1 MTGHLW
7 QSGIVTEERAMNRL
21 AVVQNRITRA
31 LVSVLVL
38 VSLGPP
44 AWAQSKG
51 LLWKIDGP
59 QPSYVFG
66 TIHLSDPR
74 VTDLPN
80 VFWDA
85 FRQTSTFAMEVVME
99 SAGVMEMGM
108 AVLAGPQEKGWEDRL
123 SRDDYQKLQQAMQKR
138 GFPPAFI
145 PMLKPWVHAML
156 LSVPPRQLDSMQKSP
171 PLDFLLQQKA
181 VSQGKTVIGL
191 EEMSEQV
198 SVFERMSLPDQIRM
212 LSAMVR
218 YQENLEGLTEQL
230 IAAYRDRDLAQLGRL
245 MEEGLRVSGAD
256 RSYRDRLLVDRNR
269 RMFERML
276 PLVERGNA
284 FIAVGAGH
292 LVGED
297 GLLRLLERRGFR
309 VRAVY

>member
-1 MTGHLW
+1 
-7 QSGIVTEERAMNRL
+7 MNRL
-21 AVVQNRITRA
+21 AVVQKRITRA

-74 VTDLPN
+74 VTDHPN

-85 FRQTSTFAMEVVME
+85 FRKTSTFAMEVVID
-99 SAGVMEMGM
+99 SAGLMEMGM
-108 AVLAGPQEKGWEDRL
+108 AVLAGPQEKGWEERL
-123 SRDDYQKLQQAMQKR
+123 SRDEYQKLQQAMQKR
-138 GFPPAFI
+138 GYPPAFI

-156 LSVPPRQLDSMQKSP
+156 IAVPPRQLDSMQKSL
-171 PLDFLLQQKA
+171 PLDFLLQQRA
-181 VSQGKTVIGL
+181 VSQGKTVVGL
-191 EEMSEQV
+191 EEMGEQV
-198 SVFERMSLPDQIRM
+198 SVFERMSLPDQIQM

-245 MEEGLRVSGAD
+245 MDEGLRMSGAD
-256 RSYRDRLLVDRNR
+256 RSYRDRLLLDRNR

-276 PLVERGNA
+276 PLVQRGNA

-309 VRAVY
+309 VQSVY

>member
-1 MTGHLW
+1 
-7 QSGIVTEERAMNRL
+7 MNRSAFARKGIIR
-21 AVVQNRITRA
+21 AV
-31 LVSVLVL
+31 VSVLVF
-38 VSLGPP
+38 VSFCPP
-44 AWAQSKG
+44 AWGQSKG

-66 TIHLSDPR
+66 TIHLADPR
-74 VTDLPN
+74 VTELPN
-80 VFWDA
+80 IFWDS
-85 FRQTSTFAMEVVME
+85 FRGSKTFAMEVVME

-108 AVLAGPQEKGWEDRL
+108 AVLAGPKEQGWEERL

-156 LSVPPRQLDSMQKSP
+156 LSVPPRQLDSMQKSL
-171 PLDFLLQQKA
+171 PLDFMLQQKA
-181 VSQGKTVIGL
+181 ASQGKTVVGL

-198 SVFERMSLPDQIRM
+198 SVFERMPLPDQIQM

-218 YQENLEGLTEQL
+218 YQDNLEGLTEHL
-230 IAAYRDRDLAQLGRL
+230 IAAYRDRDLARLGRL

-256 RSYRDRLLVDRNR
+256 GSYRDRLLLDRNR
-269 RMFERML
+269 RMFERLL
-276 PLVERGNA
+276 PLVQRGNA

-309 VRAVY
+309 VQAVY

>member
-1 MTGHLW
+1 
-7 QSGIVTEERAMNRL
+7 MNRSAFARKGIIR
-21 AVVQNRITRA
+21 AV
-31 LVSVLVL
+31 VSVLVF
-38 VSLGPP
+38 VSFCPP
-44 AWAQSKG
+44 AWGQSKG

-66 TIHLSDPR
+66 TIHLADPR
-74 VTDLPN
+74 VTELPN
-80 VFWDA
+80 IFWDS
-85 FRQTSTFAMEVVME
+85 FRGSKTFAMEVVME

-108 AVLAGPQEKGWEDRL
+108 AVLAGPKEQGWEERL

-171 PLDFLLQQKA
+171 PLDFLLQQRA

-198 SVFERMSLPDQIRM
+198 SVFERMSLPDQIQM

-218 YQENLEGLTEQL
+218 YQGNLEGLTEQL
-230 IAAYRDRDLAQLGRL
+230 IAAYRDRDLARLGRL
-245 MEEGLRVSGAD
+245 MEEGLRMSGAD
-256 RSYRDRLLVDRNR
+256 GSYRDRLLLDRNR
-269 RMFERML
+269 RMFERLL
-276 PLVERGNA
+276 PLVQRGNA

-309 VRAVY
+309 VQAVY

>member
-1 MTGHLW
+1 
-7 QSGIVTEERAMNRL
+7 MNRPATLRKSFLQAVLSLFLLL
-21 AVVQNRITRA
+21 A
-31 LVSVLVL
+31 LCH
-38 VSLGPP
+38 P

-51 LLWKIDGP
+51 LLWKIEGA

-66 TIHLSDPR
+66 TIHLADPR

-80 VFWDA
+80 ALWDA
-85 FRQTSTFAMEVVME
+85 FRESKTFAMEVVME
-99 SAGVMEMGM
+99 AGGVMEMGM
-108 AVLAGPQEKGWEDRL
+108 AVLAGPQEKGWEERL
-123 SRDDYQKLQQAMQKR
+123 SRDDYQKLQLAMQKR

-156 LSVPPRQLDSMQKSP
+156 LSVPPRQLDSMQKSM
-171 PLDFLLQQKA
+171 PLDFLLQQRA

-198 SVFERMSLPDQIRM
+198 SVFERMPLPDQIQM

-218 YQENLEGLTEQL
+218 YQDNLEGLTEQL
-230 IAAYRDRDLAQLGRL
+230 IAAYRDRDLDGLGRL
-245 MEEGLRVSGAD
+245 MEEGLRMSGAD
-256 RSYRDRLLVDRNR
+256 RSYRDRLLLDRNR
-269 RMFERML
+269 RMFDRL
-276 PLVERGNA
+276 FPVVQRGNA

-309 VRAVY
+309 VQAVY

>member
-1 MTGHLW
+1 
-7 QSGIVTEERAMNRL
+7 MNRL

-198 SVFERMSLPDQIRM
+198 SVFERMSLSDQIQM

-276 PLVERGNA
+276 PLVQRGNA

-297 GLLRLLERRGFR
+297 GLLRLIERRGFR
-309 VRAVY
+309 VR